1 MPIWVRQ
8 AAAVPI
14 RDERVCL
21 VTSSSGRRWVI
32 PKGQIDPGH
41 TAGEAALVEAWEEA
55 GLVGAL
61 DADPLGTYAYEKMG
75 RELHVLVYRMV
86 VTDVREQWPEK
97 GLRAREWFTLDDALD
112 RIEEPGLREL
122 LRLAFH
128 LKHPD
133 KLITL
138 ASA

>member
-8 AAAVPI
+8 AAAVPV

-55 GLVGAL
+55 GLVGVL

-97 GLRAREWFTLDDALD
+97 GLRVREWFTLDDALD
-112 RIEEPGLREL
+112 RIDEPGLREL
-122 LRLAFH
+122 LRIAFH

>member
-14 RDERVCL
+14 RDDRVCL

-41 TAGEAALVEAWEEA
+41 TAAEAALVEAWEEA
-55 GLVGAL
+55 GIVGAL
-61 DADPLGTYAYEKMG
+61 DADPLGTYVYEKMG
-75 RELHVLVYRMV
+75 REHHVLVYRLL
-86 VTDVREQWPEK
+86 VTEVREQWPEK
-97 GLRAREWFTLDDALD
+97 GLRTREWFTLDDALD
-112 RIEEPGLREL
+112 RLEEPGLREL

-138 ASA
+138 VSA

>member
-1 MPIWVRQ
+1 
-8 AAAVPI
+8 
-14 RDERVCL
+14 L

-55 GLVGAL
+55 GLVGVL

-97 GLRAREWFTLDDALD
+97 GLRVREWFTLDDALD
-112 RIEEPGLREL
+112 RIDEPGLREL
-122 LRLAFH
+122 LRIAFH